1 MITFFLFFIWIFF
14 WVGWVGFLCSIFFV
28 DLGHGG
34 VFPSHHQFGVP
45 MSDSGTFLPIPALP
59 ISDFDATFATF
70 FILDLWTY
78 FLWSLDLK
86 KSFSPFLHFFYGI
99 FDFPWNPFSMLIE
112 NYLLLLFLCQVCM
125 STLRVMKVEMW
136 STGLS
141 NNRHTELC
149 FLSLNTR
156 HILPCLE
163 SWNRTSSKVGMF
175 YDI

>member
-28 DLGHGG
+28 NLGHGG
-34 VFPSHHQFGVP
+34 VFPSHHQFVVP
-45 MSDSGTFLPIPALP
+45 MSDWYFSAYTRSSDIWFWCNFRHFLHLGPVDLFFIIFRLEEVIFP
-59 ISDFDATFATF
+59 IS
-70 FILDLWTY
+70 
-78 FLWSLDLK
+78 
-86 KSFSPFLHFFYGI
+86 PFFYGI

-149 FLSLNTR
+149 FLSLNTK